1 MNFYFVVLC
10 GILHFIHSV
19 EFPKLKQGF
28 KCDSNDKKNFT
39 IVTAKNY
46 TKVFKGKGN
55 AILYVISEWC
65 DYCCQQEKVLLDL
78 EEKIKMSK
86 DKAIKGIKIY
96 TLYSD
101 KDMNVL
107 IKERIGFFK
116 VPSVYLYHNSRYYQ
130 YGYHFTSDSILRFMH
145 KIINPIHTYNSSS
158 IEDIEEFFNDNTT
171 VIKILGL
178 FTNKKEYKEELINFR
193 KYAFL
198 IKYRNDVSIGFS
210 TNQTQIALIKA
221 KYDGKWFDYH
231 SYNTIVLKRYDTFYH
246 LDLSLHSKDIFSF
259 VYYNTFSP
267 LDELSNNN
275 NNFLKQLKTPLALF
289 FIDSTYNLNN
299 FENIY
304 QYITELSKDY
314 DTKYVFMYMDG
325 NARSKTKENF
335 GLDKT
340 ANIPTLVIHYL
351 TDNKIFKFNHEK
363 EFNDKNIR
371 NFLNEHLS
379 ITNINAGDL

>member
-1 MNFYFVVLC
+1 MNFYFVFIC
-10 GILHFIHSV
+10 GMFNFIRSL
-19 EFPKLKQGF
+19 EFPILKQGF
-28 KCDSNDKKNFT
+28 KCDTNYQKNFT
-39 IVTAKNY
+39 TVTAKNY
-46 TKVFKGKGN
+46 TKIFKGRGT
-55 AILYVISEWC
+55 ALLFVISEWC
-65 DYCCQQEKVLLDL
+65 DYCCQQEKVLADL
-78 EEKIKMSK
+78 EDKIKISK
-86 DKAIKGIKIY
+86 DKRINGIKIY

-107 IKERIGFFK
+107 IKEKISFFK
-116 VPSVYLYHNSRYYQ
+116 VPSVYLYHNRRYYQ
-130 YGYHFTSDSILRFMH
+130 YGYQFNSDSMLRFMH
-145 KIINPIHTYNSSS
+145 KIINPINNYNYSS
-158 IEDIEEFFNDNTT
+158 IEDIEEFFNENTT
-171 VIKILGL
+171 VIKIFGL
-178 FTNKKEYKEELINFR
+178 FSNKKEYKEELINF
-193 KYAFL
+193 KKFAFL

-289 FIDSTYNLNN
+289 FIDSTFSLTN
-299 FENIY
+299 FENVY
-304 QYITELSKDY
+304 QYITALSKDY
-314 DTKYVFMYMDG
+314 DTKFVFMYMDG

-340 ANIPTLVIHYL
+340 AIIPTLVIHYL
-351 TDNKIFKFNHEK
+351 ADNKIFKFNHEK
-363 EFNDKNIR
+363 VFNDKNIR

-379 ITNINAGDL
+379 INNIDTSDL